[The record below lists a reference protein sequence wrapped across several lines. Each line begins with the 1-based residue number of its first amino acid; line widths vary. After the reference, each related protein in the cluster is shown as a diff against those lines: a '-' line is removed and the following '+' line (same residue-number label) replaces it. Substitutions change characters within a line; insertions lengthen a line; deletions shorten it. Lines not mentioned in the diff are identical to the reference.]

1 MNIVFP
7 VVMKNLVLRSVLIVS
22 IVLLTACSGNGEEA
36 GDNAETVR
44 QSFKTFSIAVPGD
57 FRRINQES
65 FSNTIPE
72 DTVVIYL
79 KEADGL
85 DFIQNANVVKESLNT
100 NASSLEYAKANILL
114 GSKAV
119 ADYRRVS
126 SEEAEIHG
134 MKTVFHVFRARNSTT
149 ERLLQYAQTYFS
161 RDRVGYTVTC
171 VSKDDDPIQQA
182 SCEQIVK
189 SFRFL

>member
-1 MNIVFP
+1 MNIVFHP
-7 VVMKNLVLRSVLIVS
+7 VMKNLVLRAVLIVS
-22 IVLLTACSGNGEEA
+22 LVLLSACSGNGEEG
-36 GDNAETVR
+36 GDSAETIR

-57 FRRINQES
+57 FRRINQEN
-65 FSNTIPE
+65 FANTIPA

-79 KEADGL
+79 KEGDVS

-100 NASSLEYAKANILL
+100 NASSLEYAKANLLL

-119 ADYRRVS
+119 TDYRRVS
-126 SEEAEIHG
+126 SEEAEVHG
-134 MKTVFHVFRARNSTT
+134 VKTVFHVFRARNSTT
-149 ERLLQYAQTYFS
+149 EPLLQYSQTYFA

-171 VSKDDDPIQQA
+171 VSKDDDPIQQS